1 LEFGI
6 SGMVVFV
13 KINTNLRMRMFG
25 PYVPGLQKRFRVA
38 IKNSID
44 AILCGTYGGMKLH
57 GNFLV
62 EKLFN

>member
-1 LEFGI
+1 
-6 SGMVVFV
+6 
-13 KINTNLRMRMFG
+13 MRMFG

-44 AILCGTYGGMKLH
+44 APILCGTYGGMKLH